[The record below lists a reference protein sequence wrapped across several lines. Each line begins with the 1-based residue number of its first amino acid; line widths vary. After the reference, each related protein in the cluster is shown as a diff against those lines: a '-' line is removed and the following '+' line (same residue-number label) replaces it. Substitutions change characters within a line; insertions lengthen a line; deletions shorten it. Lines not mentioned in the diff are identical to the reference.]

1 VEEKIRIKCYSHQVG
16 SSIKELTFAQRFAS
30 VHLAECTAN
39 NIAQLLGVKATG
51 SDTGTMQCQDEV
63 IVDELSEDMEELIKA
78 AFPFV
83 RIRKCYFTNN
93 Y

>member
-1 VEEKIRIKCYSHQVG
+1 VKEKIRIKCYSHQVG
-16 SSIKELTFAQRFAS
+16 SSIKELTFAQRFAC

-51 SDTGTMQCQDEV
+51 SFSGTMQCHDEV
-63 IVDELSEDMEELIKA
+63 IVDELSEEMEELIKA

-83 RIRKCYFTNN
+83 NINKRWFA
-93 Y
+93 